1 MLIMTNILVREKY
14 TIVEYK
20 QSFFQVNG
28 DRKRVYK
35 LIKKIQIRSVLL
47 TISENMKIYMIR
59 DISEFENEKETFNIF
74 IIELLA

>member
-1 MLIMTNILVREKY
+1 MTNILVREKY